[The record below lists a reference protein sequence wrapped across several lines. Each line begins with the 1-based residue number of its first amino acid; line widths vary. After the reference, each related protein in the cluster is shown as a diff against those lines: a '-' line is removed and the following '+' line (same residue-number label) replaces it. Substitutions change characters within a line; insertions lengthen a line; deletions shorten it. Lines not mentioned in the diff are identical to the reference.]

1 MSGRPGLAPLRGLV
15 LAGGAS
21 RRMGT
26 DKAALEYHGRTQ
38 LERACEQLARHCGQV
53 FVSMR
58 RGQAD
63 DAARR
68 GRPAIFDIHDGIG
81 PIAGIAAAQAALPD
95 SAWLVVACDLPFL
108 TDASLEGLVEHRDG
122 RAVVAYRSTHD
133 GLPEPL
139 CAIYEPATRDDI
151 LAAIAAG
158 RHCPRKFVIG
168 TGVEL
173 LEQVSALALE
183 NVNTP
188 DELARA
194 RELLQAPG
202 PAQGSGR

>member
-1 MSGRPGLAPLRGLV
+1 MSDRPRLAPLRGLV

-38 LERACEQLARHCGQV
+38 LEWACDQLARQCDEV

-68 GRPAIFDIHDGIG
+68 GRRAIFDIHDGIG
-81 PIAGIAAAQAALPD
+81 PIAGIAAAQHALPD

-108 TDASLEGLVEHRDG
+108 TDASLERLVEQRDG

-139 CAIYEPATRDDI
+139 CAIYEPATRDGI
-151 LAAIAAG
+151 LAAIAGG
-158 RHCPRKFVIG
+158 RYCPRKFVLG

-173 LEQVSALALE
+173 LEQGSELALE

-194 RELLQAPG
+194 RALLQAPT
-202 PAQGSGR
+202 QGDGR